1 MSGISNLNK
10 KVKSLYAQSLQNE
23 NQIQKLRNQI
33 KKRQENANR
42 LKQNIGTMV
51 RNKYFVGNRSN
62 EIAMLLGKHGGL
74 STKNLHMAAE
84 GLRSVSFARAARNKA
99 MESAE
104 KVQKY
109 KNTWRAWF
117 KGLSENN
124 RTKLRLE
131 IRKKLGLAS
140 QNEKYVLNP
149 LLFVSRAL
157 TFPVPIRP
165 NNNRK
170 AQDRH
175 NFRYAGSR
183 TSLMELS
190 NPNINAILRKYG
202 LPFSMASARNALLN
216 AKGQNKNALNRA
228 LSRGRINEREYR
240 KIPLNMS
247 FQGGPRRPP
256 KGLKGYAGKRTRRLF

>member
-1 MSGISNLNK
+1 MSQISNLNN
-10 KVKSLYAQSLQNE
+10 KVKSLYVQSLQNE

-33 KKRQENANR
+33 KKREENANR
-42 LKQNIGTMV
+42 LKQNIGTLV

-124 RTKLRLE
+124 RTKLRIE
-131 IRKKLGLAS
+131 IRKKLGHAS
-140 QNEKYVLNP
+140 ANEKYVENP
-149 LLFVSRAL
+149 LFFISRAL
-157 TFPVPIRP
+157 TFPFPIRP

-170 AQDRH
+170 F
-175 NFRYAGSR
+175 NYRYAGSKR
-183 TSLMELS
+183 SLMELS
-190 NPNINAILRKYG
+190 DPNINAILRKYG

-216 AKGQNKNALNRA
+216 AKGINKSSFDRA
-228 LSRGRINEREYR
+228 LTRGRINEREYR

-256 KGLKGYAGKRTRRLF
+256 KGLKGYAGKRARRG